1 MGAATHVNSM
11 SRSDDEDSFKVT
23 ITQISSHHD
32 SESTIDR
39 KSIFGDLSPLSPFS
53 PTLDILTSSQK
64 STDNTA
70 NNFDPMFKKR
80 KI

>member
-1 MGAATHVNSM
+1 MGTATHVNSM
-11 SRSDDEDSFKVT
+11 SNSDDDDNFKMI

-32 SESTIDR
+32 NESISDR

-53 PTLDILTSSQK
+53 PTLDIVTSSQK
-64 STDNTA
+64 SADNTT
-70 NNFDPMFKKR
+70 NNIDPMFKKR